1 MIFNTNESKIIKK
14 LPIEWFD
21 KNQETKG
28 WPFSDKMAEN
38 LFYQNQ
44 RQQHSSLQEF
54 FTSNLDEESAWES
67 DEESDG
73 CWYNLIAPNFFIENF
88 VLYYVSLIENS
99 PSVWY
104 TFEHISYDTIVCA
117 AIRHYVNNYLD
128 IRPPNSDIYYAYGI
142 WIRLLKYF
150 LFTNFSI
157 QKLFEE
163 GQFIKNYK
171 KEILIGFYGGFKTI
185 EQDSYTDNFSK
196 MDPEKI
202 IYILVSCGISKD
214 EAENITTYSFQTKNY
229 SEILESLAN
238 ILQVS

>member
-21 KNQETKG
+21 KNQQTKG
-28 WPFSDKMAEN
+28 WPFSDKMAN

-54 FTSNLDEESAWES
+54 FTSNLDEES

-88 VLYYVSLIENS
+88 VLYYDPLIENS

-128 IRPPNSDIYYAYGI
+128 TRPPNSTAYYAYGI

-163 GQFIKNYK
+163 EQFINNYK
-171 KEILIGFYGGFKTI
+171 KEVLIGFYGGFKTI

-196 MDPEKI
+196 MNLEKI
-202 IYILVSCGISKD
+202 IYILVLCGISKN
-214 EAENITTYSFQTKNY
+214 EAKKLTTYSFQTKSY
-229 SEILESLAN
+229 SMILESLAN
-238 ILQVS
+238 ILQVN

>member
-1 MIFNTNESKIIKK
+1 MIFNTNESQIIKK

-28 WPFSDKMAEN
+28 WPFSDKLAKN
-38 LFYQNQ
+38 LFHDNQ
-44 RQQHSSLQEF
+44 GQAHSSLQEF
-54 FTSNLDEESAWES
+54 FISYVNEES
-67 DEESDG
+67 DEGSDG
-73 CWYNLIAPNFFIENF
+73 CWYELIAPHFFIENF
-88 VLYYVSLIENS
+88 VLYYNPFIENS
-99 PSVWY
+99 PPIWY

-117 AIRHYVNNYLD
+117 AIRHYVNYRLD
-128 IRPPNSDIYYAYGI
+128 NRPPNSTVYFAYGVWVI
-142 WIRLLKYF
+142 LLKYF

-163 GQFIKNYK
+163 EQFVEKYK
-171 KEILIGFYGGFKTI
+171 KEILIAFYGGFKSVDQTL
-185 EQDSYTDNFSK
+185 YTGYLSK

-214 EAENITTYSFQTKNY
+214 EAKKLTTRLFQTKSY

-238 ILQVS
+238 IIQLS